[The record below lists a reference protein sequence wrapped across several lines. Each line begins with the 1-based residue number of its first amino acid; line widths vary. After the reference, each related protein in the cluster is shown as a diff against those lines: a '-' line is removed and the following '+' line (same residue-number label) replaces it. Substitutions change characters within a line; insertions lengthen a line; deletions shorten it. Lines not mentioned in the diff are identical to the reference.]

1 MLLGRPL
8 RGSRERVGVIDD
20 GAGVDVRAR
29 RRHRKH
35 APGWCGYPSRRR
47 GRDRVSEPRR
57 VHDDE
62 LDTSTR
68 GWGRITLG
76 RMGGCRVREP
86 RPGRRR
92 VRLRHRR
99 RVPRGRHRTPDRQ
112 RRRRHRRARRR
123 DVVESRGV
131 PPRRGASERARA
143 ARGHRAGWMHR
154 RSRIP
159 RLLRRLLRRLA
170 RPVLPRTSAR
180 GRRQLRGA
188 TATIRRSGGGETRR
202 QAPGAE
208 LRRRGRDTR
217 GVHRTGG
224 RQGDADIA
232 GQGVRGMF
240 PRHGGLLRRA
250 RRVHRVHQIG
260 GAETGG

>member
-1 MLLGRPL
+1 MLLDRPL

-123 DVVESRGV
+123 DVVESRCV

-143 ARGHRAGWMHR
+143 ARGHRAGRMHR

-170 RPVLPRTSAR
+170 RPVLPRAGAR

-188 TATIRRSGGGETRR
+188 TATIRRRGGGETRR
-202 QAPGAE
+202 QAPGA
-208 LRRRGRDTR
+208 
-217 GVHRTGG
+217 
-224 RQGDADIA
+224 
-232 GQGVRGMF
+232 
-240 PRHGGLLRRA
+240 
-250 RRVHRVHQIG
+250 
-260 GAETGG
+260 